1 MKNLLIFGILIM
13 PLLIFTIA
21 NTTYA
26 QIENNINNTKT
37 LYDDLSVNIGNLIL
51 ESKTHSE
58 GMKIADIDKHTIEVS
73 WSGNGTLEGNVTVMD
88 IGTSWSSLKNN
99 DYWYSK
105 GEGML
110 LTLDNEIA
118 KYTFQS
124 IGKHDN
130 DGKLR
135 NLGSVIFYTDSTRDL
150 SVLNNTIGVYAD
162 EIDQEGNAIT
172 KVWKLN
178 K

>member
-1 MKNLLIFGILIM
+1 MKNIFILGILIM
-13 PLLIFTIA
+13 PLFIL
-21 NTTYA
+21 TTTSMIDG
-26 QIENNINNTKT
+26 QIENTINITNTSSN
-37 LYDDLSVNIGNLIL
+37 DLSVNIGKLIL
-51 ESKTHSE
+51 ESKTHGE
-58 GMKIADIDKHTIEVS
+58 GIKIADIDKQTIEVYF
-73 WSGNGTLEGNVTVMD
+73 SGNGTLEGNVTVMD
-88 IGTSWSSLKNN
+88 IGTSWSTLKNN
-99 DYWYSK
+99 GYWYSK
-105 GEGML
+105 GEGMI

-135 NLGSVIFYTDSTRDL
+135 NLGSVTFYTDSIGEL
-150 SVLNNTIGVYAD
+150 SVLKNTIGVYAD
-162 EIDQEGNAIT
+162 EIDQQGNAIT